1 VVSRLDLRKIKTMYN
16 FLLVLHSI
24 LRWVIIILL
33 VVNILRLFSSTV
45 TNKVALSKWLLIAAH
60 TTLLIG
66 LYQYFAGG
74 SGFALIQQFGMADVM
89 KDSAKR
95 FWVVEHITGM
105 IASIVFITVGH
116 VSLKKTGNA
125 KRTATF
131 YIIALII
138 ILATVPWPMR
148 EGIGRPWLPNM

>member
-1 VVSRLDLRKIKTMYN
+1 MYTT
-16 FLLVLHSI
+16 LLALHSI
-24 LRWVIIILL
+24 LRWAIVILL

-60 TTLLIG
+60 TTLVIG

-74 SGFALIQQFGMADVM
+74 SGFALIQQYGMADVM

-95 FWVVEHITGM
+95 FWVVEHPVGM
-105 IASIVFITVGH
+105 LASIVFITVGH
-116 VSLKKTGNA
+116 ISLKKSGNA
-125 KRTATF
+125 KRTAVF
-131 YIIALII
+131 YAIALII

-148 EGIGRPWLPNM
+148 EGIGRPWLPGM

>member
-1 VVSRLDLRKIKTMYN
+1 MYN
-16 FLLVLHSI
+16 ILLSLHSI
-24 LRWVIIILL
+24 LRWVIVILL

-45 TNKVALSKWLLIAAH
+45 TNKIALSKWLLIAAH

-74 SGFALIQQFGMADVM
+74 SGYALIQQFGMADVM

-95 FWVVEHITGM
+95 FWVVEHPVGM
-105 IASIVFITVGH
+105 LASIIFITVGH
-116 VSLKKTGNA
+116 VSLKKSGNA
-125 KRTATF
+125 KRTAVF
-131 YIIALII
+131 YALALII

-148 EGIGRPWLPNM
+148 EGIGRPWLPSL

>member
-1 VVSRLDLRKIKTMYN
+1 MYN
-16 FLLVLHSI
+16 ILLALHSI
-24 LRWVIIILL
+24 LRWAIVILL

-74 SGFALIQQFGMADVM
+74 SGFALIQQYGMADVM

-95 FWVVEHITGM
+95 FWAVEHPVGM
-105 IASIVFITVGH
+105 LASIVFITVGH
-116 VSLKKTGNA
+116 ISLKKSGNA
-125 KRTATF
+125 KRTAVF
-131 YIIALII
+131 YTLVLII
-138 ILATVPWPMR
+138 ILATGPWPMR
-148 EGIGRPWLPNM
+148 EGIGRPWLPGM

>member
-1 VVSRLDLRKIKTMYN
+1 MYT
-16 FLLVLHSI
+16 FLLALHSI
-24 LRWVIIILL
+24 FRWVIIILL
-33 VVNILRLFSSTV
+33 VINILRLFSSTV

-74 SGFALIQQFGMADVM
+74 AGYALIQQYGMADAM

-95 FWVVEHITGM
+95 FWAIEHPVGM
-105 IASIVFITVGH
+105 LASIVFITVGH
-116 VSLKKTGNA
+116 VSLKKTGNS
-125 KRTATF
+125 KRAAIF